1 MSLTYEPKCLIQLNI
16 NWNISLF
23 EREWEDVIGIENS
36 RIESNNKNYTNAISI
51 ICYRKTILQ
60 RYSDFTYLLCIIA
73 YYICSQQYC
82 NDDGRWKLI
91 SRCLSNALRQMS

>member
-36 RIESNNKNYTNAISI
+36 RIESNNKNYE
-51 ICYRKTILQ
+51 ICWYSRLEDDW
-60 RYSDFTYLLCIIA
+60 RY
-73 YYICSQQYC
+73 
-82 NDDGRWKLI
+82 
-91 SRCLSNALRQMS
+91 LR